1 MNRPNHPARAPMPLS
16 TGHATLPLLL
26 LLAGCVDYASIDYV
40 IDLRAG
46 KATIT
51 YQDLRGEGQDD
62 LATLIGKLIPEGNFE
77 AEFPR
82 ATVLRKE
89 AVARQGR
96 LDVDVELKLATP
108 SEAGVGRWDARHPY
122 RLCPPEDAV
131 FVETNASFR
140 DADGCVIWEKGAR
153 VLRAQAVLHGTVDGE
168 SLLPLFEQ
176 WVAAGRPDLSVEPES
191 APPPEDPATP

>member
-1 MNRPNHPARAPMPLS
+1 MSRARLTIGLPAPL
-16 TGHATLPLLL
+16 ALLVL
-26 LLAGCVDYASIDYV
+26 TGCVDYASVDYV

-46 KATIT
+46 TATIT

-62 LATLIGKLIPEGNFE
+62 LATLIEKLIPEGNFE

-82 ATVLRKE
+82 ATVIRKE
-89 AVARQGR
+89 AVAREGR
-96 LDVDVELKLATP
+96 LDVDVELKLASP
-108 SEAGVGRWDARHPY
+108 SQAGIGAWDARLPY

-153 VLRAQAVLHGTVDGE
+153 VLRAQAVVHGTVDGE

-176 WVAAGRPDLSVEPES
+176 WVAAGRPPL
-191 APPPEDPATP
+191 APDANKDSTPDAP